1 MDGKTKLKIVGLLLL
16 VVCVCSAFFAYE
28 RYQANAERP
37 ENKMA
42 AAVTNVVTQVTG
54 GKAEKPEVPAR
65 RCVQM
70 LPEGRCPCCLRTA
83 PRQGAPFVKGSL
95 HPTETYRLKQRKI
108 ARLQVCGMFA
118 MLQP

>member
-42 AAVTNVVTQVTG
+42 AAVTNAASQLMG
-54 GKAEKPEVPAR
+54 AKAEKPEVKMP
-65 RCVQM
+65 V
-70 LPEGRCPCCLRTA
+70 
-83 PRQGAPFVKGSL
+83 
-95 HPTETYRLKQRKI
+95 ETKYGILAAAISGIVGLGLLFKI
-108 ARLQVCGMFA
+108 K
-118 MLQP
+118 